1 MTRVR
6 VYHGMV
12 SNSVSLTSR
21 WAHGFEIV
29 EVHLHDVKTVLHEER
44 DVEDHH
50 EAPLIN
56 FEKWTHLKE
65 KVMDAMRYRDIPLQ
79 YDKDGLETAVAYL
92 QRQLQPVSIDD
103 GFSTRLETMS
113 TALRQDEESMRRPA
127 AMRSVGFN

>member
-1 MTRVR
+1 
-6 VYHGMV
+6 
-12 SNSVSLTSR
+12 
-21 WAHGFEIV
+21 
-29 EVHLHDVKTVLHEER
+29 
-44 DVEDHH
+44 
-50 EAPLIN
+50 
-56 FEKWTHLKE
+56 
-65 KVMDAMRYRDIPLQ
+65 MDAMRYRDIPLQ